1 MKSWIICKRCR
12 MLTTAGQRATLI
24 KYKIIPCLILSDR
37 SHCSGT
43 NCKRIKKKKKDSKII
58 NEKNCDRHPA
68 TTNPGIKD
76 PV

>member
-1 MKSWIICKRCR
+1 MAQIAKELKR
-12 MLTTAGQRATLI
+12 
-24 KYKIIPCLILSDR
+24 
-37 SHCSGT
+37 
-43 NCKRIKKKKKDSKII
+43 KKKDSKII